1 MEKRPFAELGL
12 SPESLKAV
20 AKMGFEEASPIQT
33 AVIPTILAGRDVVG
47 QSSTG
52 SGKTAAFA
60 LPAIERVDPHLR
72 AVQVLILCPTRELA
86 VQVAEETGK
95 LAQFKRGVMGVP
107 IYGGQS
113 YDRQYRALA
122 AGAQVVIGTPGRVM
136 DHMERGTLKLDKL
149 RLVILDETDRM
160 LDMGFRDD
168 IEHILKAVP
177 EKRQLLFFSATIPR
191 AIQDLITRYSKD
203 PAWIKIES
211 VAQNAPQVEQVYFEV
226 DRRSKI
232 EALTRLIDVYD
243 FRYGIIFC
251 STKIMVDE
259 LDEHL
264 HSRGYSTDRLHGD
277 ITQAQRDRVMDKF
290 RRRGFEFLVAT
301 DVAARGLD
309 VDDLEVVFNFDLP
322 NDAEDYTHRIGRT
335 GRAGRKGRAFTFV
348 SGQEIYKLQS
358 MVRWAKLDLRR
369 ERIPSLDEVDEARA
383 NVFFEK
389 IRATLDGKQFTP
401 HDRMIDRLLDQG
413 YASTDICSA
422 LIHLLQGAPGAAAPA
437 KKKAAPIAAPA
448 FPDEDARPKSRYGG
462 PKPHAAVHKSEKQP
476 GPASPD
482 HTDQPSKAPKWVE
495 EKSHASKKVDRVVPD
510 PVSPEAPWGQV
521 APPPSAH
528 DDGSRPPMAEGGD
541 SDDGGPRR
549 SKYERA
555 ARTGREPG
563 KTTVFLNVGR
573 KHLVTPADIV
583 GKIAGVTRLPASVVG
598 AIDIHQRHVLVDVE
612 AEHAALIVKKL
623 AGIRLKGEALAP
635 TFVPATKIPWLALS
649 LTTTF
654 SRRIPEAAS
663 RTVPTFT
670 LGVANLRIPIPN
682 TLEFAL
688 LIKIASER
696 SLAVTVCPA
705 GSDPITS

>member
-1 MEKRPFAELGL
+1 MEKKPFAELGL
-12 SPESLKAV
+12 SPEILKAV

-33 AVIPTILAGRDVVG
+33 AVIPAILTGRDVVG

-60 LPAIERVDPHLR
+60 IPAIERVDPQVR
-72 AVQVLILCPTRELA
+72 AVQVLVLCPTRELA

-95 LAQFKRGVMGVP
+95 LALFKRGVAGVP

-113 YDRQYRALA
+113 YDRQFRALA
-122 AGAQVVIGTPGRVM
+122 AGVQVVIGTPGRVM
-136 DHMERGTLKLDKL
+136 DHMDRGTLKLDKL
-149 RLVILDETDRM
+149 KLVILDETDRM

-168 IEHILKAVP
+168 IERILKAVP

-191 AIQDLITRYSKD
+191 AIQDLIGRYSEN
-203 PAWIKIES
+203 PEWIRIES
-211 VAQNAPQVEQVYFEV
+211 VAQNRPQVEQVYFEV

-232 EALTRLIDVYD
+232 EALTRLIDVHD

-264 HSRGYSTDRLHGD
+264 HARGYATDRLHGD
-277 ITQAQRDRVMDKF
+277 ISQAQRDRVMDKF

-358 MVRWAKLDLRR
+358 MVRWARLDIRR
-369 ERIPSLDEVDEARA
+369 ERIPSLDEVEEARA

-389 IRATLDGKQFTP
+389 IRATLEAKQFTP

-422 LIHLLQGAPGAAAPA
+422 LIHLLQGASGAAAPA
-437 KKKAAPIAAPA
+437 AKKKTAAAAPELPE
-448 FPDEDARPKSRYGG
+448 EDARPKARYGG
-462 PKPHAAVHKSEKQP
+462 PKPHAATLKSEAKALGGDP
-476 GPASPD
+476 
-482 HTDQPSKAPKWVE
+482 APKWVAAKTAVPKQKAE
-495 EKSHASKKVDRVVPD
+495 HAS
-510 PVSPEAPWGQV
+510 
-521 APPPSAH
+521 PSA
-528 DDGSRPPMAEGGD
+528 PMAEPAKIGGH
-541 SDDGGPRR
+541 DDRR
-549 SKYERA
+549 EAANEMEGEGESGSRHSKHERA

-563 KTTVFLNVGR
+563 KATLFFNVGR
-573 KHLVTPADIV
+573 KHLVTPGDIV

-598 AIDIHQRHVLVDVE
+598 AIDIHQRHLLVDVDQ
-612 AEHAALIVKKL
+612 EHAPLIIKKL
-623 AGIRLKGEALAP
+623 TGIRLKGEALAP
-635 TFVPATKIPWLALS
+635 ALAGN
-649 LTTTF
+649 
-654 SRRIPEAAS
+654 E
-663 RTVPTFT
+663 
-670 LGVANLRIPIPN
+670 G
-682 TLEFAL
+682 E
-688 LIKIASER
+688 
-696 SLAVTVCPA
+696 
-705 GSDPITS
+705 